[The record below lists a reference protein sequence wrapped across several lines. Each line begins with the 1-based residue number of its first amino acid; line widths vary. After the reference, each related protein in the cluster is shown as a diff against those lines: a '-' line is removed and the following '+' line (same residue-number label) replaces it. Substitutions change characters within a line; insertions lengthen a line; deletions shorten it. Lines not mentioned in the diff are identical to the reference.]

1 MTRYLKMQNEIEF
14 EITDEGNLLIT
25 ELDENHG
32 TESSIL
38 IRSDYI
44 QLFVDA
50 LNLAVKDGYQG
61 D

>member
-1 MTRYLKMQNEIEF
+1 MARFLKMQNEIEV

-25 ELDENHG
+25 EVDEFHG
-32 TESSIL
+32 SESIL

-44 QLFVDA
+44 QLFIDA
-50 LNLAVKDGYQG
+50 INLAVKDGYQG

>member
-1 MTRYLKMQNEIEF
+1 MARYLKMQNEIEF

-25 ELDENHG
+25 ELDEKHG
-32 TESSIL
+32 TESIL

-50 LNLAVKDGYQG
+50 LNLAIKDGYQG

>member
-1 MTRYLKMQNEIEF
+1 MARYLKMQNEIEF

-50 LNLAVKDGYQG
+50 LNLAIKDGYQG

>member
-1 MTRYLKMQNEIEF
+1 MARYLKMQNEIVF
-14 EITDEGNLLIT
+14 EISDEGNLLII

-32 TESSIL
+32 NESIL
-38 IRSDYI
+38 VRSDYI

-50 LNLAVKDGYQG
+50 LNLAIKDGYQG